1 MAEFEPNGEHAGG
14 MASLQVAEA
23 HLTTLLN
30 LSSSLDGKAMFIVGA
45 DLALFGV
52 FVGAIAALDASWL
65 AVIPPGAVMI
75 AIAAFGWRT
84 VRPRDLAHFPIP
96 SIALALRGSGQPND
110 QLAWLYVEAINDAVL
125 DASSE
130 FDRKGDALFWLAV
143 GSAVKIAAMVVTLAV
158 SLNV

>member
-1 MAEFEPNGEHAGG
+1 MAEFEPNGEYAGG

-110 QLAWLYVEAINDAVL
+110 QLAWLYVEAINDA
-125 DASSE
+125 
-130 FDRKGDALFWLAV
+130 ALQTAREVESRVRALIWLAIA
-143 GSAVKIAAMVVTLAV
+143 SALHIVAMGVALAV
-158 SLNV
+158 VLNV

>member
-1 MAEFEPNGEHAGG
+1 MTQFEPNAEHAGG

-30 LSSSLDGKAMFIVGA
+30 LSGSLDGKAMFIVGA

-65 AVIPPGAVMI
+65 AIIPAAVIMA

-84 VRPRDLAHFPIP
+84 VRPRDLSHFPVP

-110 QLAWLYVEAINDAVL
+110 QVSWLYIEAINDAVL
-125 DASSE
+125 DASNVLA
-130 FDRKGDALFWLAV
+130 RKGDALFWLAV
-143 GSAVKIAAMVVTLAV
+143 GSAVQIAAMIATLAV
-158 SLNV
+158 ALNV

>member
-14 MASLQVAEA
+14 MASLQVVEA

-110 QLAWLYVEAINDAVL
+110 QLAWLYVEAINDA
-125 DASSE
+125 
-130 FDRKGDALFWLAV
+130 ALQTAREVESRVRALIWLAIA
-143 GSAVKIAAMVVTLAV
+143 SALHIVAMGVALAV
-158 SLNV
+158 VLNV

>member
-1 MAEFEPNGEHAGG
+1 MTQFEPNAEHAGG

-65 AVIPPGAVMI
+65 AIIPAAVIMA

-84 VRPRDLAHFPIP
+84 VRPRDVVHFPVAA
-96 SIALALRGSGQPND
+96 IALALRGSGQSND
-110 QLAWLYVEAINDAVL
+110 ELAWLYVEAIGEAAVR
-125 DASSE
+125 ATREIEGSV
-130 FDRKGDALFWLAV
+130 RALIWLAIA
-143 GSAVKIAAMVVTLAV
+143 SALHIVAMGVALAIA
-158 SLNV
+158 LNV

>member
-14 MASLQVAEA
+14 LASLQVAEA

-52 FVGAIAALDASWL
+52 FVGAIAALNASWL
-65 AVIPPGAVMI
+65 AVIPPGIVML

-96 SIALALRGSGQPND
+96 SVALALLEGADNPTTSWLGSTLRPSTTPC
-110 QLAWLYVEAINDAVL
+110 WTPP
-125 DASSE
+125 ASSIA
-130 FDRKGDALFWLAV
+130 RATHSSGSLLARP
-143 GSAVKIAAMVVTLAV
+143 SK
-158 SLNV
+158 SL

>member
-65 AVIPPGAVMI
+65 AIIPAAVIMA

-84 VRPRDLAHFPIP
+84 VRPRDLSHFPVP
-96 SIALALRGSGQPND
+96 SVALALRGSGQPND

-143 GSAVKIAAMVVTLAV
+143 GSAVQVTAMVVALAV